1 MEARIL
7 NTLPAFCHQD
17 VAFIVY
23 STRRVAESDAGRGAD
38 STITRL
44 GFEKALKDA
53 RRNITAAVAARVRLF
68 GEMCEATPKMGRLL
82 KFANE
87 FSHAAAAAERAFSI
101 LFAINPQVNDL
112 YNVWRSGSITPHAAP
127 HFLPP

>member
-1 MEARIL
+1 M
-7 NTLPAFCHQD
+7 QD

-23 STRRVAESDAGRGAD
+23 STRRVSESDAGRGAD

-53 RRNITAAVAARVRLF
+53 RRNIAAAIAARMRFF
-68 GEMCEATPKMGRLL
+68 GEMCEATPKMGQLL

-87 FSHAAAAAERAFSI
+87 FSSSASAAERAFSI
-101 LFAINPQVNDL
+101 LFAINPQV
-112 YNVWRSGSITPHAAP
+112 
-127 HFLPP
+127 